1 MDKQKLF
8 DSFIEV
14 MSKFAQIRAV
24 VALRDGFIMTTP
36 FTICGSVFLL
46 MQTYQ
51 FLDMENLWHPYL
63 VMIGQHHLML

>member
-36 FTICGSVFLL
+36 F
-46 MQTYQ
+46 YY
-51 FLDMENLWHPYL
+51 LWFSIFVDCKLTNSWIWRIYGIH
-63 VMIGQHHLML
+63 IW

>member
-36 FTICGSVFLL
+36 FTICGSVDCKL
-46 MQTYQ
+46 TNSWIWRIYGIHI
-51 FLDMENLWHPYL
+51 W
-63 VMIGQHHLML
+63 